1 VVLPAPAWPYTNNFT
16 PLADKLPVDFKL
28 IAIWLSFFFAPPSGN
43 QFEVCLHHKPK
54 IRYSASTSANIFSKV
69 QIMMTV
75 EQIKKRLE
83 DANLK
88 RVAENAGVHPA
99 TVYRF
104 MQEESKPLYE
114 TVKAL
119 SDYLSR
125 QEATING

>member
-1 VVLPAPAWPYTNNFT
+1 M
-16 PLADKLPVDFKL
+16 
-28 IAIWLSFFFAPPSGN
+28 
-43 QFEVCLHHKPK
+43 
-54 IRYSASTSANIFSKV
+54 

-75 EQIKKRLE
+75 EQIKKRLQ

-104 MQEESKPLYE
+104 MQEDSNPLYD

-119 SDYLSR
+119 SDYLLLK
-125 QEATING
+125 ETV

>member
-1 VVLPAPAWPYTNNFT
+1 M
-16 PLADKLPVDFKL
+16 
-28 IAIWLSFFFAPPSGN
+28 
-43 QFEVCLHHKPK
+43 
-54 IRYSASTSANIFSKV
+54 

-99 TVYRF
+99 TLYRF
-104 MQEESKPLYE
+104 MQEDSNPLYE

-119 SDYLSR
+119 SDYLLEK
-125 QEATING
+125 EAA

>member
-1 VVLPAPAWPYTNNFT
+1 
-16 PLADKLPVDFKL
+16 L
-28 IAIWLSFFFAPPSGN
+28 IAIWLSFLAPTSGN
-43 QFEVCLHHKPK
+43 LFWVWLDHKPE
-54 IRYSASTSANIFSKV
+54 IVYSASTFANIFSEV
-69 QIMMTV
+69 QTMMTV

-119 SDYLSR
+119 SDYLIK
-125 QEATING
+125 QEVAHG

>member
-1 VVLPAPAWPYTNNFT
+1 
-16 PLADKLPVDFKL
+16 LAAKLPVVFTL
-28 IAIWLSFFFAPPSGN
+28 IAMLALLWVAALSDHPVA
-43 QFEVCLHHKPK
+43 QWLHHKPE
-54 IRYSASTSANIFSKV
+54 IGYSASTPAKIISEV

-119 SDYLSR
+119 SDYLTR
-125 QEATING
+125 QEAAING

>member
-1 VVLPAPAWPYTNNFT
+1 LPINQQLHTIGCQASGR
-16 PLADKLPVDFKL
+16 LQIDRHD
-28 IAIWLSFFFAPPSGN
+28 WLSFSLFAPLSGN
-43 QFEVCLHHKPK
+43 LFVVCLHCKHK
-54 IRYSASTSANIFSKV
+54 IGYSSSTPANIFTEV

-125 QEATING
+125 QEATVNG

>member
-1 VVLPAPAWPYTNNFT
+1 M
-16 PLADKLPVDFKL
+16 
-28 IAIWLSFFFAPPSGN
+28 
-43 QFEVCLHHKPK
+43 CLHHKPQFG
-54 IRYSASTSANIFSKV
+54 YDASVPEKLFTEV

-75 EQIKKRLE
+75 EQIKQRLE

-104 MQEESKPLYE
+104 MQEESKPLYD

-119 SDYLSR
+119 SDYLTK
-125 QEATING
+125 QAVTHG

>member
-1 VVLPAPAWPYTNNFT
+1 VL
-16 PLADKLPVDFKL
+16 FKL
-28 IAIWLSFFFAPPSGN
+28 IAIFGTPSWVAAPSAN
-43 QFEVCLHHKPK
+43 SVRAVVALCHK
-54 IRYSASTSANIFSKV
+54 IEYSASTPEKIYLKV
-69 QIMMTV
+69 QTMMTV

-104 MQEESKPLYE
+104 MQDDSKPLYE

-119 SDYLSR
+119 SDYLSNK
-125 QEATING
+125 EFANG

>member
-1 VVLPAPAWPYTNNFT
+1 M
-16 PLADKLPVDFKL
+16 
-28 IAIWLSFFFAPPSGN
+28 
-43 QFEVCLHHKPK
+43 
-54 IRYSASTSANIFSKV
+54 RYDASTDVKIFSQV
-69 QIMMTV
+69 HIMMTV

-119 SDYLSR
+119 SDYLIR
-125 QEATING
+125 QEAAING